1 MIGMIKSLILTLV
14 VFCLSSCGN
23 FFTLE
28 QTQQLFKDNIIGK
41 PDVEV
46 TKELFDSIEYSFAK
60 IKLGKSSPIIVI
72 LVSVDQDLMHW
83 ISADRISFYTVHGK
97 VIKTS
102 GLDHDIN
109 YLDYPISQQIS
120 NIVNDDQSYQVDFL
134 NPQLYSAISLSRFE
148 FKDNQVINYLEDD
161 IHTIAYSELLFM
173 PQINWRTKNQY
184 IWSDDYNRVV
194 KTSQKFHPF
203 VDEIVMEFYYKK

>member
-1 MIGMIKSLILTLV
+1 MIGMIKSLTLTLTI
-14 VFCLSSCGN
+14 FFLSSCGN

-41 PDVEV
+41 PDLLVN
-46 TKELFDSIEYSFAK
+46 KELFDSIEYSFAK
-60 IKLGKSSPIIVI
+60 IKIGKSSPIIVI

-83 ISADRISFYTVHGK
+83 ISSERISFYTVHGK

-109 YLDYPISQQIS
+109 YLDYPFTQKIANLVNS
-120 NIVNDDQSYQVDFL
+120 NQSYQIDFL
-134 NPQLYSAISLSRFE
+134 NPQLYSALSLSRFE
-148 FKDNQVINYLEDD
+148 FKDNQTINYLEND
-161 IHTIAYSELLFM
+161 IQTIRYSEFLSM
-173 PQINWRTKNQY
+173 PQINWRYTNQY
-184 IWSDDYNRVV
+184 IWSSDYNRVI
-194 KTSQKFHPF
+194 KTVQKFHPF